1 MCKALKRYEM
11 EDFALIDKF
20 FSKES
25 VRDLIFLHWSS
36 QVLILLIV
44 TCENPIVSF
53 VLQDGR
59 YLKNSTSHWQDKQ
72 KEHWK
77 KTLKTLSSQ
86 SLISKKIDFDNIISS
101 KEIERKRILV
111 LKLKEDRFVPALEEA
126 ITTSKISLIILL
138 GLSVQFWH

>member
-1 MCKALKRYEM
+1 
-11 EDFALIDKF
+11 
-20 FSKES
+20 
-25 VRDLIFLHWSS
+25 
-36 QVLILLIV
+36 
-44 TCENPIVSF
+44 
-53 VLQDGR
+53 
-59 YLKNSTSHWQDKQ
+59 LKNNTSHWQDKQ

-86 SLISKKIDFDNIISS
+86 SLISKKIDFDNIITS

>member
-1 MCKALKRYEM
+1 MLKLNIHTHGPVPLSAAYGQAFANFLGFPVVEEYQYGNLTMILYGRKKKLIDMCKALKRYEM

-53 VLQDGR
+53 VL
-59 YLKNSTSHWQDKQ
+59 
-72 KEHWK
+72 
-77 KTLKTLSSQ
+77 
-86 SLISKKIDFDNIISS
+86 
-101 KEIERKRILV
+101 
-111 LKLKEDRFVPALEEA
+111 
-126 ITTSKISLIILL
+126 
-138 GLSVQFWH
+138 